1 MIDAKNYIICP
12 GFIDIQ
18 INGAFGVDF
27 SDPNLSED
35 DMKKVRRNLLSVL
48 PAMHSLTR
56 SPVARRF
63 AQLLLPLR
71 SARITA
77 T

>member
-1 MIDAKNYIICP
+1 MLVVP
-12 GFIDIQ
+12 GYIDIQ